1 MKKVIFTGLMILS
14 SCAQVE
20 EVPPENL
27 IEEEKMANLI
37 FELAVLDTAKGFVPK
52 NQVERIVLDA
62 DSFYQFHDIDSA
74 QFTSSNAYY
83 AKQPKA
89 YLRIL
94 NMAKTKL
101 EEFEKNIE
109 ENDNKMHNLDSME
122 NKIKTEKKHHK
133 IEDLS

>member
-1 MKKVIFTGLMILS
+1 MKKTILLVLLILS

-27 IEEEKMANLI
+27 IREEKMADLI
-37 FELAVLDTAKGFVPK
+37 FELAVLDATKGFVPK
-52 NQVERIVLDA
+52 DQMERIDLDA

-89 YLRIL
+89 YLRIVS
-94 NMAKTKL
+94 MAKTKL
-101 EEFEKNIE
+101 EEFEKNME
-109 ENDNKMHNLDSME
+109 ENE
-122 NKIKTEKKHHK
+122 NKIYSLDTNPKQRNNITK
-133 IEDLS
+133 

>member
-1 MKKVIFTGLMILS
+1 MKKAILLALLMLS

-27 IEEEKMANLI
+27 IGEEKMADLI
-37 FELAVLDTAKGFVPK
+37 LELAVLDATKGFVPK
-52 NQVERIVLDA
+52 DQKERIVLDA

-89 YLRIL
+89 YLRIV

-101 EEFEKNIE
+101 EEFEKNME
-109 ENDNKMHNLDSME
+109 ESKNDMLKIDSID
-122 NKIKTEKKHHK
+122 IKPKQRKNITK
-133 IEDLS
+133 